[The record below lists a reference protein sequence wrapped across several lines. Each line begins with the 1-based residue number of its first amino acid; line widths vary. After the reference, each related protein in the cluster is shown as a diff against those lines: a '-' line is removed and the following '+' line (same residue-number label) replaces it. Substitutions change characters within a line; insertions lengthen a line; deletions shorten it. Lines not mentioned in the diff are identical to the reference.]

1 MMQISPRLTLLAG
14 TILALAG
21 CASNQLTADL
31 RAAQEPCRAQHFEDK
46 SSLVRC
52 LNERERPIWAKE
64 EPSTLDLFDRFAAQ
78 RTELARRYDGGRLS
92 SEQYQTELRR
102 IEAGTRTQLA
112 ERRGDRP
119 LE

>member
-1 MMQISPRLTLLAG
+1 MQIRACLTLVAAIVLTLAD
-14 TILALAG
+14 

-31 RAAQEPCRAQHFEDK
+31 RSAQEPCRTQPFQER

-52 LNERERPIWAKE
+52 LNERERPVWAKE
-64 EPSTLDLFDRFAAQ
+64 EPGTLDLFDRFAAE
-78 RTELARRYDGGRLS
+78 RTALARRYDGRALTP
-92 SEQYQTELRR
+92 EQYQSELRR
-102 IEAGTRTQLA
+102 IEDGTRAQLA

>member
-1 MMQISPRLTLLAG
+1 MIEIMPPMTLVAA
-14 TILALAG
+14 TVIALVG

-31 RAAQEPCRAQHFEDK
+31 RSAQEPCRTQHFQDK

-52 LNERERPIWAKE
+52 LNERERPVWAKE
-64 EPSTLDLFDRFAAQ
+64 DPGTLDLFDRFAAE
-78 RTELARRYDGGRLS
+78 RTELARRYDGGALTA
-92 SEQYQTELRR
+92 EQYQAELRR
-102 IEAGTRTQLA
+102 IEAGTRAQLA

>member
-1 MMQISPRLTLLAG
+1 MQISPPLTLLAG
-14 TILALAG
+14 TFFALAG

-31 RAAQEPCRAQHFEDK
+31 RSAQEPCLAQHFQDK

-52 LNERERPIWAKE
+52 LNEHERPVWAKE
-64 EPSTLDLFDRFAAQ
+64 EPGTLDLFDHFSAQ
-78 RTELARRYDGGRLS
+78 RTRLARRYDGGGLS

-102 IEAGTRTQLA
+102 IEAGTRTLLA
-112 ERRGDRP
+112 ERWGDHP